1 MPLPRCFRCPV
12 ADTIFGCLQIL
23 QFVLV
28 LGVCVLDLCTMV
40 AEMQHGHFRGNGTTS
55 DADLYPSVA
64 FRFHEVRDYFLR
76 ELEDAYE
83 DYPREITTPPIF
95 RQRRE
100 KVLPVCDFDL
110 FSDEPQEEEKEE
122 VRVCSY
128 LGGAPELDRNP
139 ITGVP
144 SPFEDWDVE
153 LCGPLPIDPSVFRA
167 GAGQGQF

>member
-1 MPLPRCFRCPV
+1 M
-12 ADTIFGCLQIL
+12 
-23 QFVLV
+23 
-28 LGVCVLDLCTMV
+28 
-40 AEMQHGHFRGNGTTS
+40 
-55 DADLYPSVA
+55 
-64 FRFHEVRDYFLR
+64 
-76 ELEDAYE
+76 
-83 DYPREITTPPIF
+83 
-95 RQRRE
+95 
-100 KVLPVCDFDL
+100 CDFDL